1 MLEVKTNIRSTDK
14 SMAPNE
20 KTRTAFHSV
29 LAILV
34 WIAHSSFPGIKR
46 SKTEI
51 KASFLVHLRQ
61 VFFFCFFNPTINV
74 QVGNEEPQTMLHT
87 TTAHFHY
94 QQNLYWWV
102 RKNTVCF
109 KIKKKRSWKTANSV
123 TFENLVWYFIHQ
135 WVKMMKLGLMNVEIT
150 GVFQSVGDIF
160 NIPQIQ
166 LLVSIIPSVTLV
178 REGIY
183 SWVVGWLWVQMVNY
197 L

>member
-87 TTAHFHY
+87 TTAHLHY

-109 KIKKKRSWKTANSV
+109 KIKKKKKLKNSKFRNFWKP
-123 TFENLVWYFIHQ
+123 
-135 WVKMMKLGLMNVEIT
+135 GLILYSSMSQDDEIRAYEC
-150 GVFQSVGDIF
+150 GNNRCISKCRGYI
-160 NIPQIQ
+160 
-166 LLVSIIPSVTLV
+166 
-178 REGIY
+178 
-183 SWVVGWLWVQMVNY
+183 
-197 L
+197 